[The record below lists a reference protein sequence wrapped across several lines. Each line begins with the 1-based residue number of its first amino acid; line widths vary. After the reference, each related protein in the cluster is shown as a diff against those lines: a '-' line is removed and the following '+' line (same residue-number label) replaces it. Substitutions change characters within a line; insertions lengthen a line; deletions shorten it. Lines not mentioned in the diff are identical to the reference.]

1 MATFTAL
8 AKINYCISTMDDK
21 KAENSSEKPAS
32 SMNNGPSRN
41 LRLSKLDSQGAR
53 AMWRDSAEKSS
64 AEEVVGKMEEAF
76 ETIIRC
82 LGDPKPER
90 DGLKKTP
97 RRAAHALCYFTK
109 GYEEDLKSMVI

>member
-1 MATFTAL
+1 
-8 AKINYCISTMDDK
+8 MDEK
-21 KAENSSEKPAS
+21 KAEKSPEEPAS
-32 SMNNGPSRN
+32 SASSGPSRS

-64 AEEVVGKMEEAF
+64 AEEVVGKMEGAF

-90 DGLKKTP
+90 DGLKRTP
-97 RRAAHALCYFTK
+97 KRAAHALCYFTK
-109 GYEEDLKSMVI
+109 GYEEDLKSTVKSIVKIFMVISSF

>member
-1 MATFTAL
+1 ME
-8 AKINYCISTMDDK
+8 DK
-21 KAENSSEKPAS
+21 KSSEKPGS
-32 SMNNGPSRN
+32 TVNDGPSRS

-53 AMWRDSAEKSS
+53 AMWRDSQERAS

-97 RRAAHALCYFTK
+97 KRAAHALCYFTK
-109 GYEEDLKSMVI
+109 GYEEDLKSIVT